1 MPTILTH
8 AVVAVGLARLL
19 PKPLPVAVSLL
30 GAGVAIL
37 PDVDVLAWPLG
48 LARDSAW
55 AHRGLTHSLPAAAVT
70 AAALALAA
78 RRWIGVG
85 TPLLAAYLLAAMAS
99 HGLLDAATNGGWGV
113 AFWAPFDMERH
124 FFAWRPVEVSPIGWS
139 FVGRRGLAVLWSEL
153 RWIWLPL
160 AAVITTVE
168 VVRSEP
174 KASGSAKRAE
184 GERSEQGNA
193 VETTAD
199 RQPLT
204 DHRRRTAP
212 DRGRA
217 RIAASEGLD

>member
-1 MPTILTH
+1 MPTVLTH
-8 AVVAVGLARLL
+8 ALVAVGLARLL
-19 PKPLPVAVSLL
+19 PRPLPVAACLL

-37 PDVDVLAWPLG
+37 PDADVLAWPLG

-78 RRWIGVG
+78 RRWIGVR

-139 FVGRRGLAVLWSEL
+139 FVGRRGLVVLWSEF

-160 AAVITTVE
+160 AALAAVAAA
-168 VVRSEP
+168 VRSEP
-174 KASGSAKRAE
+174 KASGAHKE
-184 GERSEQGNA
+184 M
-193 VETTAD
+193 
-199 RQPLT
+199 L
-204 DHRRRTAP
+204 
-212 DRGRA
+212 
-217 RIAASEGLD
+217 

>member
-19 PKPLPVAVSLL
+19 PKPLPVAASLL

-174 KASGSAKRAE
+174 KASGSAQRAE
-184 GERSEQGNA
+184 GEWQCEGPKASGANKEMPWKQPPTDNRRP
-193 VETTAD
+193 TTAD
-199 RQPLT
+199 RPPPT
-204 DHRRRTAP
+204 DRT
-212 DRGRA
+212 
-217 RIAASEGLD
+217 

>member
-1 MPTILTH
+1 VPTILTH

-19 PKPLPVAVSLL
+19 PKPLPVAASLL

-48 LARDSAW
+48 LARDSVW

-124 FFAWRPVEVSPIGWS
+124 FFTWRPVEVSPVGWS

-174 KASGSAKRAE
+174 KASGSVQRAE
-184 GERSEQGNA
+184 GERSEQG
-193 VETTAD
+193 
-199 RQPLT
+199 
-204 DHRRRTAP
+204 
-212 DRGRA
+212 GRA
-217 RIAASEGLD
+217 QRAEGERSE